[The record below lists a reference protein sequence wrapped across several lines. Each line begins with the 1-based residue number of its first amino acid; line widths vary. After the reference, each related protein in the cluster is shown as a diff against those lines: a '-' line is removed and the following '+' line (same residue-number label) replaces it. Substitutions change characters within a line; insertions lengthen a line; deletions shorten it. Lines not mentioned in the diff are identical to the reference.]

1 MKYHLI
7 ALFTIFVWGITFVS
21 TKVLL
26 VDISPLW
33 ILLLRFAFG
42 LCILCV
48 MRPHVMKL
56 RERTDEVLF
65 VAAGAAGIAAYYLL
79 ENVAL
84 VFTTAT
90 AVGVIVAASP
100 LFTALLSAALGD
112 RSSLNV
118 RFFCGFALAM
128 GGLVI
133 VGAGT
138 MGEEDFIGLTGF
150 DLLGDMLALAA
161 ALVWA
166 VYSIL
171 VARIAQKGYETIAAT
186 KRTFVWGVAFILIA
200 TLAFDPQMP
209 QLSALLDWRN
219 ALNLLFLGAVA
230 SAACFVTWGVA
241 VKHLGATATSTYIYL
256 VPAITATASILI
268 LGEPLNVLIIL
279 GLAMTI
285 AGLFLS
291 QKRGVDK
298 EAEIRTETM
307 HSETL
312 EEPLKWH

>member
-1 MKYHLI
+1 MKYHLV

-33 ILLLRFAFG
+33 ILLLRFALG

-48 MRPHVMKL
+48 MRPHVL
-56 RERTDEVLF
+56 RLKERTDEVLF
-65 VAAGAAGIAAYYLL
+65 AAAGATGIAAYYL
-79 ENVAL
+79 L

-100 LFTALLSAALGD
+100 LFTALISAALGD
-112 RSSLNV
+112 RSSINT

-128 GGLVI
+128 AGLIV

-138 MGEEDFIGLTGF
+138 MGEGDIVNFTGF
-150 DLLGDMLALAA
+150 DLFGDMLALTA
-161 ALVWA
+161 ALMWA
-166 VYSIL
+166 VYSTL
-171 VARIAQKGYETIAAT
+171 VSRIAQKGYETIAAT
-186 KRTFVWGVAFILIA
+186 KRTFVWGVAFILVI
-200 TLAFDPQMP
+200 TLIFDPYAP
-209 QLSALLDWRN
+209 QPSALLDWQN
-219 ALNLLFLGAVA
+219 VLNLLFLGAVA

-241 VKHLGATATSTYIYL
+241 VKHLGATTTTTYIYL

-268 LGEPLNVLIIL
+268 LGEPLNAPIIL

-285 AGLFLS
+285 AGLLLS
-291 QKRGVDK
+291 QKRK
-298 EAEIRTETM
+298 RTTG
-307 HSETL
+307 T
-312 EEPLKWH
+312 